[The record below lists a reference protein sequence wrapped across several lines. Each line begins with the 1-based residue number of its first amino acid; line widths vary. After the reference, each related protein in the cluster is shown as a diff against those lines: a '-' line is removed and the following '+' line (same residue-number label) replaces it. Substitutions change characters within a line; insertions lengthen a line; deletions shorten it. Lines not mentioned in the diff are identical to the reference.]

1 MIKLGVITSLNANVE
16 ENIRRVAELGLP
28 TCQLKCW
35 NSAFL
40 TAEMADRAT
49 AACREY
55 GVEVSAFWCGWDGM
69 AYWNFY
75 EGPLTLGLVPR
86 EYRAERL
93 RMLLKGAEIARR
105 MEVQDVVTHVGFL
118 PENPATTEYNEVVA
132 ALRYIGKTLLPHGQY
147 FLFETGQETPV
158 TLRRTIEDVGTGNL
172 GINLDP
178 ANLLMYGKGNPVDA
192 LGVFGEYVRGVHG
205 KDGEYPTDGR
215 HLGKEKPMGEGLV
228 DYPRFIAK
236 LKALGY
242 DRTITIEREI
252 KGDQQVAD
260 ILAAKAMLEKLISDP
275 EVI

>member
-158 TLRRTIEDVGTGNL
+158 TLRRTMRTSA
-172 GINLDP
+172 P
-178 ANLLMYGKGNPVDA
+178 ATSA
-192 LGVFGEYVRGVHG
+192 
-205 KDGEYPTDGR
+205 
-215 HLGKEKPMGEGLV
+215 
-228 DYPRFIAK
+228 
-236 LKALGY
+236 
-242 DRTITIEREI
+242 
-252 KGDQQVAD
+252 
-260 ILAAKAMLEKLISDP
+260 
-275 EVI
+275 

>member
-178 ANLLMYGKGNPVDA
+178 ANLLMYGKGNPIDA

-215 HLGKEKPMGEGLV
+215 HLGKENPMGEGLV

-252 KGDQQVAD
+252 KGDQQQAD